1 MIKFNFLTDPR
12 PFVTQKEISESRLND
27 DAYRNI
33 DLGDYNSPTNMLIKV
48 GVVIQ
53 NGTLEEAELN
63 STFYANDITEIISVR
78 NLHVVYTN
86 RPAMNYMLQFDFC
99 ELQQWTSKSSR
110 FNLRTD
116 LSRQQAAVMT
126 SYYFISSKYISAN
139 NIRIGANCFLMQN
152 TRLSRKIIG
161 CG

>member
-1 MIKFNFLTDPR
+1 
-12 PFVTQKEISESRLND
+12 
-27 DAYRNI
+27 
-33 DLGDYNSPTNMLIKV
+33 MLINV

-53 NGTLEEAELN
+53 NGTLEEADLN
-63 STFYANDITEIISVR
+63 STFYANDNTEIISVR
-78 NLHVVYTN
+78 NLHVVYPN
-86 RPAMNYMLQFDFC
+86 RPATNYMLQFDFC
-99 ELQQWTSKSSR
+99 ELQQWTSRSSR

-126 SYYFISSKYISAN
+126 SYYFISSMYMQADD
-139 NIRIGANCFLMQN
+139 IRIGANCFVMQN